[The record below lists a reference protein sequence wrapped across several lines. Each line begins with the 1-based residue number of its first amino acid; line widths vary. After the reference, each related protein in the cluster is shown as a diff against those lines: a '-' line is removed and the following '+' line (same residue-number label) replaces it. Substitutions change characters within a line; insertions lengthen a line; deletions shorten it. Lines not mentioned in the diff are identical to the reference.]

1 MLKRARA
8 TAGWTVER
16 IFAVLPRLAER
27 RHHLGG
33 PLSGGERQ
41 MPLARALMIE
51 LILMDEPSEGMALVM
66 VQQFEDIVLTLKND
80 GIAILL
86 VEQNLYS
93 ALVSTDRVYI
103 LDMGQV
109 VYN

>member
-16 IFAVLPRLAER
+16 IFAVLLRLAER

-41 MPLARALMIE
+41 MPLARALTIDPK
-51 LILMDEPSEGMALVM
+51 LILMDEPSEVWR
-66 VQQFEDIVLTLKND
+66 Q
-80 GIAILL
+80 
-86 VEQNLYS
+86 
-93 ALVSTDRVYI
+93 
-103 LDMGQV
+103 
-109 VYN
+109 